1 MRSCLVVD
9 PTRRLGY
16 GEPVNRH
23 ELRLAANKAASL
35 DRTPA
40 GYDWHFAG
48 GGKMQLVP
56 ADIHRRTGHDGPL
69 PPPST
74 LPASPGRPP
83 PAPAKQQ
90 MPDLGRLHISSPHPL
105 DLGSLTAA
113 QTELWSSLPPSYQR
127 FLRASN
133 GGLVNGGAGGL
144 CFYTG
149 IPYCEGE
156 SLTVCESQVD
166 EVEEFLGFTPPR
178 RNSRICRATW
188 KQQRPHMTGRDFS
201 RSEFLQSPI
210 AVEVHSYASRFCRMI
225 SGRFTSGTTIGIILG
240 VRIFSRAE
248 SWLPSAGFLTLR
260 RFKPIQTILV
270 AGTLRMRL
278 TAPFSFGSPAILT
291 PG

>member
-1 MRSCLVVD
+1 
-9 PTRRLGY
+9 
-16 GEPVNRH
+16 
-23 ELRLAANKAASL
+23 
-35 DRTPA
+35 
-40 GYDWHFAG
+40 
-48 GGKMQLVP
+48 MQLVP

-149 IPYCEGE
+149 IPYCERE
-156 SLTVCESQVD
+156 LTVCESQVD
-166 EVEEFLGFTPPR
+166 EVEEFLGFASPSKFAHLPSDLEAAKATHDGEGFLPFGILAIANCCGGSLVCISVLPDDFGAIYFWDYYWDYPWSEDFFAQRILAAERRFPDIAEIQADPDHPRRRDAADAINRSVLVRLASDFDAWIASCWSATPP
-178 RNSRICRATW
+178 SRGV
-188 KQQRPHMTGRDFS
+188 KQ
-201 RSEFLQSPI
+201 
-210 AVEVHSYASRFCRMI
+210 
-225 SGRFTSGTTIGIILG
+225 
-240 VRIFSRAE
+240 
-248 SWLPSAGFLTLR
+248 
-260 RFKPIQTILV
+260 
-270 AGTLRMRL
+270 
-278 TAPFSFGSPAILT
+278 
-291 PG
+291 